1 MKANAETIS
10 LKHVT
15 ITDDFW
21 KGKIEL
27 AKDVIIPY
35 QWDALNDNIP
45 GAAPSHAIENFR
57 IAAGLTDDECKGMV
71 FQDSDLAKWLEAASY
86 SLIYNYDP
94 ELEKTVD
101 GVIDLI
107 GKAQQKDGYLNTY
120 FTVKEPEKRWQDV
133 CHGHELYCA
142 GHMIEAAVAFY
153 EATKKDSLLKIVIKY
168 VDYIMT
174 VIGSDEGK
182 LKTYPGHP
190 ELELALVKLYEVTGE
205 EKYFDLMVY
214 FIEERGKQPSVFLK
228 ESSLGLA
235 NNDKWFNLDYH
246 QAHVSLDEQDTA
258 EGHAVRAV
266 YLYAGM
272 ADLVKYTNSEKWK
285 TRLEILW
292 ENVVENRM
300 YITGGIGS
308 QGHGERFTL
317 DYDLPNNVAYA
328 ETCASIGLVFWAQRM
343 LQIEPK
349 QTYGDVME
357 KALYNGVL
365 SGMSLD
371 GKKYFYV
378 NPLEM
383 VPEVADYRHD
393 HQHVD
398 SERVGWFGCA
408 CCPPNIARLLTSLGT
423 YIYTQNEDTIY
434 THLYVGNQTSFH
446 IKDQQVILTQKTN
459 YPWSGKVSM
468 SMQLER
474 SDTFTLAFRQPV
486 WSKNIKV
493 MLNGTKVATDT
504 VKNGYVYLS
513 QQWHHQDEVTIE
525 FDMTIHMV
533 RSNPKVR
540 ENAGKIALQ
549 RGPVVYCLEEVDNG
563 KDLHAVKIN
572 PDSQMT
578 VMNSPS
584 DLGSIPAI
592 QGTGVKESTS
602 PSELYMFDQKPDED
616 KIEWQAIPY
625 CYWGNRGKGE
635 MMVWLREIDRN

>member
-1 MKANAETIS
+1 MKVNAETIP
-10 LKHVT
+10 LKHVK

-21 KGKIEL
+21 KRKIDL

-57 IAAGLTDDECKGMV
+57 IAAGLSDGEFKGMV
-71 FQDSDLAKWLEAASY
+71 FQDSDVAKWLEAASY
-86 SLIYNYDP
+86 SLIYKYDP
-94 ELEKTVD
+94 ELEKTMD
-101 GVIDLI
+101 EVIELI
-107 GKAQQKDGYLNTY
+107 GQSQLEDGYLNTY
-120 FTVKEPEKRWQDV
+120 FTVKEPEKRWKDI

-153 EATKKDSLLKIVIKY
+153 EATRKDSLLKIVSKY
-168 VDYIMT
+168 VDYIIT
-174 VIGSDEGK
+174 IIGAEERK

-205 EKYFDLMVY
+205 NKYFDLMVY

-235 NNDKWFNLDYH
+235 NNDKWFHLDYH
-246 QAHVSLDEQDTA
+246 QAHARLDEQDTA

-272 ADLVKYTNSEKWK
+272 ADLAKYTNSEKWK
-285 TRLEILW
+285 KRLEILW
-292 ENVVENRM
+292 GNVVEKRM
-300 YITGGIGS
+300 YVTGGIGS

-343 LQIEPK
+343 LQIEAK

-383 VPEVADYRHD
+383 NPEVTEYRHD
-393 HQHVD
+393 HQHVE

-408 CCPPNIARLLTSLGT
+408 CCPPNIARLLTSLGN
-423 YIYTQNEDTIY
+423 YIYTQKENTIY
-434 THLYVGNQTSFH
+434 THLYVGNQTSFQ
-446 IKDQQVILTQKTN
+446 INDQEVMLTQKTD
-459 YPWSGKVSM
+459 YPWSGEVSM
-468 SMQLER
+468 SLQLDK
-474 SDTFTLAFRQPV
+474 SDIFTLAFRQPA
-486 WSKNIKV
+486 WSNHIRV
-493 MLNGTKVATDT
+493 MINGTKVKLDT
-504 VKNGYVYLS
+504 IKDGYIYLS
-513 QQWHHQDEVTIE
+513 QQWKDRDEVTIE
-525 FDMTIHMV
+525 FDMSVHIV

-540 ENAGKIALQ
+540 ENAGKVALQ
-549 RGPVVYCLEEVDNG
+549 RGPIIYCLEEVDNG
-563 KDLHAVKIN
+563 SNLHAMKIN
-572 PDSQMT
+572 PREQVT
-578 VMNSPS
+578 VINSS
-584 DLGSIPAI
+584 LDLESVPVIK
-592 QGTGVKESTS
+592 GTGVRESAS
-602 PSELYMFDQKPDED
+602 FGLYMFDQEPEED
-616 KIEWQAIPY
+616 IIEWQAIPY
-625 CYWGNRGKGE
+625 SYWGNRGKGE
-635 MMVWLREIDRN
+635 MLVWLREN